1 MIELLG
7 ASNFCC
13 YGVTIQMNSLQ
24 QCFHM
29 ILFPSSLQNIFK
41 IRILT
46 LPSLANICVG
56 VYLGLL

>member
-7 ASNFCC
+7 GSNFCS
-13 YGVTIQMNSLQ
+13 YSVTIQMNSLQ

-29 ILFPSSLQNIFK
+29 VLFPCSLQNMFE

-46 LPSLANICVG
+46 LPCLANICVG

>member
-1 MIELLG
+1 
-7 ASNFCC
+7 
-13 YGVTIQMNSLQ
+13 MNSLQ
-24 QCFHM
+24 QCYYM
-29 ILFPSSLQNIFK
+29 VLFPSSLQNIFE